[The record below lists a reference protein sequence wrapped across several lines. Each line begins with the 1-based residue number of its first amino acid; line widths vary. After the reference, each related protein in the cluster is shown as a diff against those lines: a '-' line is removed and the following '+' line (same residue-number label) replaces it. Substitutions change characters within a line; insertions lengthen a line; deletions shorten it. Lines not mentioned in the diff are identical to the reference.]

1 MCGRYAITRRDDE
14 LADQYRVDQIL
25 GEAPGPSWNVAPTDP
40 VRIVLERV
48 EEERPQ
54 RQLRTVRWGL
64 VPSWAKD
71 PGVGARMI
79 NARIET
85 VTEKPAFR
93 KAAARRRA
101 IVPMDG
107 YFEWQKTP
115 ARKVPYFLTAAD
127 GAQHGLA
134 AAGLYELW
142 PDPSRPADDPA
153 RWLWTVT
160 VITRSATDAL
170 GHIHDRTPLL
180 LPPDLWDE
188 WLDLGTTSTDDVRS
202 LLDAVPEPHLLPR
215 EVGPAVGNVRNDG
228 PELVAP
234 VG

>member
-1 MCGRYAITRRDDE
+1 MCGRYATTRRDDE
-14 LADQYRVDQIL
+14 LADQFRIDQIL

-40 VRIVLERV
+40 VRVVLERA
-48 EEERPQ
+48 EEAGPQ

-93 KAAARRRA
+93 KAAAHRRA

-127 GAQHGLA
+127 AAQHGLA

-160 VITRSATDAL
+160 VITRAATDAL

-180 LPPDLWDE
+180 LPPALWDE
-188 WLDLGTTSTDDVRS
+188 WLDPGTTSVADVRS
-202 LLDAVPEPHLLPR
+202 LLDAVPEPHLVPR
-215 EVGPAVGNVRNDG
+215 EVGPAVGNVRNNG
-228 PELVAP
+228 PELVVP